1 MSVAVVDDAIDVGV
15 NKQHQLTAALPRTII
30 IIISSSSSS
39 INGGGAAGPS
49 NEHLAVTH
57 PMDVALPC
65 PADMSPGLIG
75 SSISI
80 SEPPQDLSSMTLDS
94 VKSASSTNL
103 LYR

>member
-1 MSVAVVDDAIDVGV
+1 LSDAIDVGV
-15 NKQHQLTAALPRTII
+15 NKQHQLTAALTRTII
-30 IIISSSSSS
+30 IIISSSSS

-49 NEHLAVTH
+49 NEHLAVTR